1 MHIIKRVFLFLIVLG
16 ISSQTFAQKKLPEQ
30 SYQLISSQNGF
41 VQSKNYYLLTLFK
54 ELPELK
60 KTLEKDAVLNKILKH
75 KIERSSAALKN
86 CGSDVLCYTRS
97 IKLSDDEI
105 HEVSNRLSR
114 LFKPG
119 QELEKLV
126 KDHLIPS
133 GCYGLYSTLSL
144 KEILIKAWE
153 QDAKA
158 LNHTIEVY
166 AEGQKPNYPMIDSIS
181 FNVKDKAY
189 AELVATSVKLSVI
202 PENTLFFEPTLS
214 FALLSLEINE
224 RKDAADYEPMVS
236 TVNKLAIAQISK
248 TNWSNYRYSV
258 ILVPGEGPEEKETEL
273 SAGGMLRCR
282 LAALQ
287 YQKGLAPFI
296 MVSGGR
302 VHPFKTKYSEAFEMK
317 KFLINILHIPETAI
331 LLEPHARH
339 TTTNMRNCARLIFRY
354 GIPMDKPAVTST
366 SKSQSYYIS
375 DVVTERS
382 KKELGY
388 YPYKNGKRLSDTEM
402 EFYPNTMSLQID
414 FDEPLDP

>member
-1 MHIIKRVFLFLIVLG
+1 MHTIKRVFLLLLVLG
-16 ISSQTFAQKKLPEQ
+16 APGLTFAQKKLPEQ
-30 SYQLISSQNGF
+30 SYQLITSGDGF
-41 VQSKNYYLLTLFK
+41 VQSKNFYLLTLFQ

-60 KTLEKDAVLNKILKH
+60 KILEKDAVLHEILRH
-75 KIERSSAALKN
+75 KTELGSTALKN

-97 IKLSDDEI
+97 VKLSEDEI
-105 HEVSNRLSR
+105 HEVSNRLSG
-114 LFKPG
+114 LFRPG

-126 KDHLIPS
+126 KDHLIRS
-133 GCYGLYSTLSL
+133 GCYGLYSALSS

-158 LNHTIEVY
+158 LNHIIEVY
-166 AEGQKPNYPMIDSIS
+166 AEGQKPNYPAIDSIS

-189 AELVATSVKLSVI
+189 AELVATSIKLSVV
-202 PENTLFFEPTLS
+202 PENTLFFEPSLR
-214 FALLSLEINE
+214 FAMLSLEING
-224 RKDAADYEPMVS
+224 RKDAADYEPMIS
-236 TVNKLAIAQISK
+236 TVNQLAITQIGQ
-248 TNWSNYRYSV
+248 TNWNNYRYSV
-258 ILVPGEGPEEKETEL
+258 ILVPGEGPEDKETEL

-282 LAALQ
+282 LAAVQ

-302 VHPFKTKYSEAFEMK
+302 VHPFKTRYNEAFEMK
-317 KFLINILHIPETAI
+317 KFLINTLHIPETAI

-354 GIPMDKPAVTST
+354 GIPMDKPAITST
-366 SKSQSYYIS
+366 SRSQSYYIS
-375 DVVTERS
+375 DIVAERS